1 MNLYK
6 TMLHM
11 WWFSHQ
17 SHLLLPIKKMGSYNA
32 VAAFLLFVSLFLGG
46 SLGQLSEN
54 FYDSTCPRL
63 PNIVRREVK
72 RAIDTDIRAG
82 AKLIRFHFHDC
93 FVQGCDGSVL
103 LEDDPGAGIVSEL
116 NGLGNLGI
124 QGLEIV
130 DAIKAAVEA
139 ECPGVVSC
147 ADILAQASKDSV
159 DVQGG
164 PSWRVLYGRR
174 DSRTA
179 NKTGADNLPS
189 PFETLDPLKKKFQ
202 DVDLNSTDLVA
213 LSGAHTFGR
222 SRCLFFNGRF
232 SNFSGSGR
240 PDPTLDPAYRQQ
252 LERACTDGQT
262 RVNFDP
268 TTPDTF
274 DKNYY
279 TNLQANRGLL
289 TSDQVLFSTPGADTI
304 DIVNL
309 LGSREGTFFR
319 QFRLSMIKMGNIR
332 PLTGNQGE
340 IRRNCRRVNDLGQGA
355 GAGHDVM

>member
-1 MNLYK
+1 MASFN
-6 TMLHM
+6 
-11 WWFSHQ
+11 
-17 SHLLLPIKKMGSYNA
+17 
-32 VAAFLLFVSLFLGG
+32 VAAFLFFLGLLFG
-46 SLGQLSEN
+46 ASFAQLTED
-54 FYDSTCPRL
+54 FYDQTCPRL

-72 RAIDTDIRAG
+72 RAIESDIRAG
-82 AKLIRFHFHDC
+82 AKLIRLHFHDC

-103 LEDDPGAGIVSEL
+103 LVDAPGIESEL

-130 DAIKAAVEA
+130 AAIKAAVER

-179 NKTGADNLPS
+179 NKTGADELPS
-189 PFETLDPLKKKFQ
+189 PFETLEPLKKKFEALG
-202 DVDLNSTDLVA
+202 LNSTDLVA

-222 SRCLFFNGRF
+222 SRCRFFNGRF
-232 SNFSGSGR
+232 SNFSGSGQ
-240 PDPTLDPAYRQQ
+240 PDPTLDPTYRQE
-252 LERACTDGQT
+252 LERACTNEDT

-289 TSDQVLFSTPGADTI
+289 TSDQSLFSEAGADTV
-304 DIVNL
+304 DTVNL
-309 LGSREGTFFR
+309 LASREGTFLRFFR
-319 QFRLSMIKMGNIR
+319 RSMIKMGNIR

-340 IRRNCRRVNDLGQGA
+340 IRTNCSRLNDLGAQP
-355 GAGHDVM
+355 GHDVM

>member
-1 MNLYK
+1 
-6 TMLHM
+6 
-11 WWFSHQ
+11 
-17 SHLLLPIKKMGSYNA
+17 MGS
-32 VAAFLLFVSLFLGG
+32 FSFLLLFVGVLFGR
-46 SLGQLSEN
+46 SYAQLSEN
-54 FYDSTCPRL
+54 FYDQTCPRL

-72 RAIDTDIRAG
+72 RAIETDIRAG

-103 LEDDPGAGIVSEL
+103 LEDAPGIDSEL

-130 DAIKAAVEA
+130 DAIKAAVER
-139 ECPGVVSC
+139 ECPGIVSC

-179 NKTGADNLPS
+179 NRSGADELPS
-189 PFETLDPLKKKFQ
+189 PFENLDQLKRKFE
-202 DVDLNSTDLVA
+202 VVGLNSTDLVA

-222 SRCLFFNGRF
+222 SRCMFFSDRL
-232 SNFSGSGR
+232 SNFSGSGQ
-240 PDPTLDPAYRQQ
+240 PDPTLDPTYRQE
-252 LERACTDGQT
+252 LERACTSPET
-262 RVNFDP
+262 RVNLDP

-289 TSDQVLFSTPGADTI
+289 KSDQILFTTGGADTI
-304 DIVNL
+304 AIVNL

-332 PLTGNQGE
+332 PLTGTQGE
-340 IRRNCRRVNDLGQGA
+340 IRRNCRRVNDLGGE
-355 GAGHDVM
+355 AGHDVM